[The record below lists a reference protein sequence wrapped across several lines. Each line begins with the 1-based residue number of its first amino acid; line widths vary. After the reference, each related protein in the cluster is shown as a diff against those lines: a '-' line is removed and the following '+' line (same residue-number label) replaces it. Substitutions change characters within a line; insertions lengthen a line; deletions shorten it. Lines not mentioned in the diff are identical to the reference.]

1 MRKLFPGLALLIL
14 FTLGCER
21 SEKVEEAKKAEPV
34 SDKKIAAR
42 INGRPIY
49 EEDLR
54 GIPLKDVIDYEILY
68 EVGLKR
74 GLDKEVE
81 MQVEDYKKRLIVT
94 TLQKEIVPN
103 RPKEEVVS
111 EEEIQEYYKQNV
123 SKYKAMSFK
132 EIIVED
138 KNLADQIQK
147 RAMAGED
154 FDQISSDLTKSG
166 LNVQVVD
173 LRFNRRFNDKFSG
186 KEIGS
191 VSEVIKEGN
200 KFVILKLTEVKEFP
214 LEKAKQAIKYAVALK
229 KRAQALHD
237 YAEQAKKDNNIT
249 VEILEVDEGK

>member
-1 MRKLFPGLALLIL
+1 M
-14 FTLGCER
+14 
-21 SEKVEEAKKAEPV
+21 
-34 SDKKIAAR
+34 
-42 INGRPIY
+42 
-49 EEDLR
+49 
-54 GIPLKDVIDYEILY
+54 
-68 EVGLKR
+68 KR